1 MVIRF
6 LSCLLL
12 TLITSHAFAV
22 TFEASVDRTSIG
34 EGESLMLTLR
44 YNSNLLSGEPD
55 LSPLEQQFTVAN
67 RQRKNSFQYI
77 NGRSESWTIWTITLI
92 PKRKGNLV
100 IPSIQ
105 FKNESTKPIQ
115 IVVSKLDPSLTKQ
128 DKDVFFVTE
137 ADIKTGYVQSQ
148 IVYSEKLYFSVPLDN
163 SQLNEVEVEDAVV
176 QPLGETKQY
185 RTTLNGRSFDV
196 YERRFVIF
204 PQVSGEL
211 VIPGPRYS
219 GEISN
224 GRWRPGRPISVSH
237 PPLRIQVLPQPAS
250 YPQNASWLP
259 AKDVKL
265 DFRWLGDITQ
275 LNQGEPITLALTL
288 TAQGLSAAQLPKLDL
303 PESKG
308 LKYYP
313 EQTQTN
319 DVANDSGI
327 TGIASQNIAVV
338 VNKNGTVRLPEVRIP
353 WFNIES
359 GRVEYATMPGQTLK
373 VSGEST
379 QPVQPN
385 TTNDTSMSSDLSE
398 PETHSDIVPVANDS
412 EHSINYWP
420 VVSLVFML
428 LWLITGYILWRQ
440 IQNKGN
446 VESEVT
452 SRQKNISG
460 SLKAIKQACRNN
472 DANQA
477 RATIVAWAQAQ
488 GHEHIT
494 RLDQVAQLN
503 NDASLKQALQE
514 LDYTLYSP
522 NGNSAWQGEYLWQLI
537 RNIES
542 KPDSSHAPLA
552 PLYPNEASS

>member
-250 YPQNASWLP
+250 YPQNSPWLP

-265 DFRWLGDITQ
+265 NFRWLGDITQ

-385 TTNDTSMSSDLSE
+385 TTSDTSMTSDLSE

-446 VESEVT
+446 VESEDA
-452 SRQKNISG
+452 SHQKNISG

-477 RATIVAWAQAQ
+477 RAAIVAWAQAQ
-488 GHEHIT
+488 GHGHIT

-552 PLYPNEASS
+552 PLFPNEASS